1 LFIVALKSPVN
12 SKLGG
17 KDSGAKKIKM
27 GYWLILSYLSMLPC
41 FLIVLLCGERD
52 IFQGTFVQKL
62 HNFISGGACDYFQYD
77 FFSFFLSIVNSDSRI
92 VQALKMNLIPF
103 HLFTDLIYSSSYLWG
118 VHLVECRKVVGFCC
132 GERGEHACAKAE
144 DVCCDRPNPFLQ
156 VTHQLSFP

>member
-27 GYWLILSYLSMLPC
+27 GYWLILLYLSMLPC
-41 FLIVLLCGERD
+41 FLVVLLCGERD

-77 FFSFFLSIVNSDSRI
+77 FFSFFLSIVKSDSRI
-92 VQALKMNLIPF
+92 VQALKFGTIP
-103 HLFTDLIYSSSYLWG
+103 S
-118 VHLVECRKVVGFCC
+118 R
-132 GERGEHACAKAE
+132 
-144 DVCCDRPNPFLQ
+144 Q
-156 VTHQLSFP
+156 